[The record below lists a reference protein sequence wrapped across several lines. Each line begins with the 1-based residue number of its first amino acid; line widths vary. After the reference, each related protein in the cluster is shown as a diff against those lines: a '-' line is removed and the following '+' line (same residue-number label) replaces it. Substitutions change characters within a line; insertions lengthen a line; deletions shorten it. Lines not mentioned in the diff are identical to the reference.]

1 MEHIAIPKGT
11 GRKFLVKGFQQ
22 LPKSRIGLPK
32 RLRQVLAVGAA
43 ALLQQ
48 KEFFYPGRQRPG
60 PHRLR
65 RTAEMHKEY
74 LTQGFLQRLGD
85 NTIINSFLI
94 RALSEDADHDQ
105 YLLFRQRKD
114 NPIHFNIQNILCEY
128 YDPPLCSD
136 QVIDAGIILLYCD
149 ILRYY
154 QNHAFSIDHVM
165 VLFGRQYHGPQWV
178 ILGISPLKCLPAS
191 FGAI

>member
-1 MEHIAIPKGT
+1 
-11 GRKFLVKGFQQ
+11 
-22 LPKSRIGLPK
+22 
-32 RLRQVLAVGAA
+32 
-43 ALLQQ
+43 
-48 KEFFYPGRQRPG
+48 
-60 PHRLR
+60 
-65 RTAEMHKEY
+65 MHKEY

-165 VLFGRQYHGPQWV
+165 VLFGRQYHGPQRV